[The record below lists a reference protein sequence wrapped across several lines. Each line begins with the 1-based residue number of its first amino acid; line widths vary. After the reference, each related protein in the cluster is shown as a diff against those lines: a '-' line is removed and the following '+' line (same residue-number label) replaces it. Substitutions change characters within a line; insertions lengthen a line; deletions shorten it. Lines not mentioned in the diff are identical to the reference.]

1 MSPPPATD
9 ELKMLEEARFRLEAA
24 LAGDENWRALTRPP
38 ARGAADEMSEAHR
51 ARNKRLE
58 MALAGNE
65 FYQAWKHLN
74 GAIEALRIK
83 RLEDAQAQRG
93 DDARRMRDE
102 MQQQAAA
109 SAAVADA
116 MRGLPPRLMRRLEAL
131 ERQQP
136 DAQIASS
143 RPARPGDSTHP
154 QRSGRNVKPAN
165 PEPPEATVT
174 FVVRATTSPPETT
187 AQAAGGNDEASEPS
201 WLERRR
207 GRGGSASERHDG
219 AAQFARDVEEAEVTI
234 LTPESLEEQRRAE
247 EHAGVVSRFRKALS
261 GE

>member
-1 MSPPPATD
+1 MSTASARD
-9 ELKMLEEARFRLEAA
+9 ELEALEQARSRLEAA
-24 LAGDENWRALTRPP
+24 LAGDENWRALTRAP
-38 ARGAADEMSEAHR
+38 ARGVAADEMSEAHR

-58 MALAGNE
+58 MALADND

-93 DDARRMRDE
+93 DDARRVRDE
-102 MQQQAAA
+102 MQQQASA

-116 MRGLPPRLMRRLEAL
+116 MRALPPRLMRRLEAL

-143 RPARPGDSTHP
+143 RRAHPGDTTHP
-154 QRSGRNVKPAN
+154 QRSGRKVKPAN

-187 AQAAGGNDEASEPS
+187 AQAAGGNDQVSEPS

-207 GRGGSASERHDG
+207 ASARHDG

-234 LTPESLEEQRRAE
+234 LTPESLEEQRKAE

>member
-1 MSPPPATD
+1 VSRPPATD
-9 ELKMLEEARFRLEAA
+9 ELRMLEEARFRLEAA
-24 LAGDENWRALTRPP
+24 LAGDENWRALTRAP

-83 RLEDAQAQRG
+83 RLEDAQAQG
-93 DDARRMRDE
+93 WDDAGRAPDE
-102 MQQQAAA
+102 MQQQVAA

-116 MRGLPPRLMRRLEAL
+116 MRALPPRLMRRLEAL

-143 RPARPGDSTHP
+143 PPARPGDSARP
-154 QRSGRNVKPAN
+154 QRSGRKVKSTN

-174 FVVRATTSPPETT
+174 FVVRATTSPSGTITQTT
-187 AQAAGGNDEASEPS
+187 GGSDEGSEPS

-207 GRGGSASERHDG
+207 GQGGGALERHDG
-219 AAQFARDVEEAEVTI
+219 AQRARDVEEAEVTI
-234 LTPESLEEQRRAE
+234 LTPEGLEEQRKAE
-247 EHAGVVSRFRKALS
+247 EEAGVVSPFRKVLS